1 MSEESLEQ
9 SETEMKRLKSEC
21 TERANHIWD
30 NFSLNGDPGLTEEQF
45 KYLLAKEV
53 VDIDMQDAVT
63 IAYLFQTVDDVF
75 REYEMGEKMV
85 YG

>member
-1 MSEESLEQ
+1 MSEESLEE

-30 NFSLNGDPGLTEEQF
+30 NFSLNGDPALSEEEF

-75 REYEMGEKMV
+75 REYEMDVSMT

>member
-1 MSEESLEQ
+1 MSEEILEQ

-30 NFSLNGDPGLTEEQF
+30 NFSLNGDPALSEEEF

-53 VDIDMQDAVT
+53 CDIDMNDAVT

-75 REYEMGEKMV
+75 REHEMDVSMT
-85 YG
+85 YR

>member
-1 MSEESLEQ
+1 MTEDVLERSED
-9 SETEMKRLKSEC
+9 EMKRLKSEC

-30 NFSLNGDPGLTEEQF
+30 NFSLNGDPTLTEEEF

-53 VDIDMQDAVT
+53 CDIDMNDALT

>member
-30 NFSLNGDPGLTEEQF
+30 EFSLNGDPALSEEEF
-45 KYLLAKEV
+45 KFLLAKEV
-53 VDIDMQDAVT
+53 CDIDMNDALT

-75 REYEMGEKMV
+75 REYEMGKKMV